1 LLSQIILKI
10 ESVLQVAT
18 VLSNCTKDKKIFQ
31 SSNEEEAKYAKQNLR
46 NVFLDLFFAGSE
58 TMSTTLRW
66 AVLYMVIHPE
76 VQVKIKVL

>member
-1 LLSQIILKI
+1 L
-10 ESVLQVAT
+10 
-18 VLSNCTKDKKIFQ
+18 Q

-66 AVLYMVIHPE
+66 AILYMVIHPE
-76 VQVKIKVL
+76 IQVKIKVIIIHN